1 MQTVMIGTRA
11 FPIVARPIRES
22 RIWRLQAKTKVQEI
36 LSLIDTLTNQPVTSV
51 NDVMTIV
58 RQGLERI
65 MDAPDDIYELV
76 FAYIPTLRDCQ
87 DEIEMTATD
96 EQIFDAFLAIL
107 RTVYP
112 FGKMIQRLGRNVS
125 LNVQTGQTVPG
136 TGSNYRSVNGD
147 AMTSIPS
154 RDIGSPIPI
163 SDVPNG

>member
-1 MQTVMIGTRA
+1 MQTVTIGTRV
-11 FPIVARPIRES
+11 FPIVARPIRDS
-22 RIWRLQAKTKVQEI
+22 RIWRIQAKTKVQEI

-65 MDAPDDIYELV
+65 MDAPDDIYDLV
-76 FAYIPTLRDCQ
+76 LAYIPALKDCQ

-112 FGKMIQRLGRNVS
+112 FGKMMRSLGRD
-125 LNVQTGQTVPG
+125 LNLNIQTGQTMPG

-147 AMTSIPS
+147 ATTLTPS
-154 RDIGSPIPI
+154 KDIGSPIPI